1 MTKPGIGNI
10 YVLSNPAMP
19 GMVKVGFT
27 EKGEV
32 QRRANELSSSSSVP
46 LPFSI
51 EHEVLVEDPR
61 KFEALIHKKLKR
73 FRVSPDREFFQID
86 VEEAIRD
93 VDKVIFGTDDAGEI
107 FKKSLQMLVELHDK
121 YPERFFDRGENTIEK
136 VRAVLDGHFK
146 ST

>member
-1 MTKPGIGNI
+1 
-10 YVLSNPAMP
+10 MP

>member
-1 MTKPGIGNI
+1 
-10 YVLSNPAMP
+10 MP

-93 VDKVIFGTDDAGEI
+93 VDKIGRASCRESGALYVFDVHQN
-107 FKKSLQMLVELHDK
+107 KKS
-121 YPERFFDRGENTIEK
+121 
-136 VRAVLDGHFK
+136 
-146 ST
+146 